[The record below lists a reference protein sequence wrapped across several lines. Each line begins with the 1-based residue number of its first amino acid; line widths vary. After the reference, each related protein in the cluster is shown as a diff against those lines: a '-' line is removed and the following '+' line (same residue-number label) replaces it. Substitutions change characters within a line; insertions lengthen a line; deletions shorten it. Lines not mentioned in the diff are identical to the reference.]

1 MIKRLFENYAKM
13 IVAHPW
19 IVIMVSIL
27 LIAAG
32 FYGITQLSM
41 DPELSM
47 NDEDS
52 EVYKDYE
59 VYLDNFDGGE
69 RVFITIVTEDPTSIE
84 SLQKMSALEENLVK
98 NEEIISVSSITILL
112 KEAFEAKTG
121 TSAIPPNQTLV
132 DQVLQSLPQDTLKTF
147 VPSEDTALIIVE
159 MDTANSL
166 NIVEDALDDT
176 NFGDETKTNIVGKSV
191 LLNEISDSMQKDMRM
206 LIGLA
211 IVLMIVILG
220 LIFGHVRL
228 RFLPLAMVIV
238 GLILTIGIMGYIQL
252 PVSMVV
258 IAVFPLLIGLGIDHS
273 INFHNRLQEEVDRG
287 DPKKALIGS
296 MKNIGPAMVVAL
308 FATILG
314 FITLQLSTMVML
326 REFGTVVVIGVI
338 MCFIVSMSLLPSVL
352 YLFHMKLNSVKG
364 KKKKERKKPAR
375 ESLIEKGIV
384 KITTATSKHP
394 VSIISIAF
402 VLAVMG
408 MIGGM
413 YVEVIVSQEELVP
426 QDLNALE
433 ELDDL
438 RALIGGTDELIVVVQ
453 APDVTD
459 PAILQWAQ
467 QIGME
472 IQTGWTAI
480 TKVNSVAN
488 FVSLYSNGTI
498 PQDPNTTMMMV
509 SNIPLN
515 MRSNLINEDRSIMLI
530 RLTLNESDAE
540 KRSDLIEDIQSILND
555 GPEGVDAFL
564 TGTPVLEDEVM
575 TGMIKD
581 RDLLTAIGVILIFVG
596 LLVLYR
602 KPIKA
607 VIPLVPIILVIG
619 WSLGL
624 MYLLGIPLNPLT
636 IGLGALILGLGAEY
650 TILLME
656 RYYEERKLGEEPSSA
671 IEIASRKIGL
681 AIFSSGLTTMGGFAA
696 LLLSSYP
703 FIRNFGMVI
712 VIDVALCLISTIVVL
727 PPLIVAIDKGV
738 ISWKNRRDEK

>member
-1 MIKRLFENYAKM
+1 MKRLFENYAKL
-13 IVAHPW
+13 IVNYPW
-19 IVIMVSIL
+19 IVIILSISLIGAGMYGVSR
-27 LIAAG
+27 
-32 FYGITQLSM
+32 LSM

-59 VYLDNFDGGE
+59 VYLDNFSGGE
-69 RVFITIVTEDPTSIE
+69 RVFITIVTDDPTSIE
-84 SLQKMSALEENLVK
+84 NLQKISDLEESLIENDG
-98 NEEIISVSSITILL
+98 IISVSSVTILL
-112 KEAFEAKTG
+112 KEAF
-121 TSAIPPNQTLV
+121 SASMGAAIIPPNQTLV
-132 DQVLQSLPQDTLKTF
+132 DRVLLSLPRDTLNTF
-147 VPSEDTALIIVE
+147 VPSNDTALLIVE
-159 MDTANSL
+159 MDSSNSL
-166 NIVEDALDDT
+166 YIVEDAIDDSYLENNT
-176 NFGDETKTNIVGKSV
+176 ETNIVGKSV
-191 LLNEISDSMQKDMRM
+191 LLNEIADSMQKDMRM

-211 IVLMIVILG
+211 IILMIVILG

-228 RFLPLAMVIV
+228 RFLPLGMVIV
-238 GLILTIGIMGYIQL
+238 GLIWTIGMMGYVKL

-273 INFHNRLQEEVDRG
+273 INFHNRMQEEVDRG
-287 DPKKALIGS
+287 DPRKAVIES

-338 MCFIVSMSLLPSVL
+338 MCFIVSMSLLPSIL
-352 YLFHMKLNSVKG
+352 YLFHTKISNVKRE
-364 KKKKERKKPAR
+364 KKEVKKKPAR
-375 ESLIEKGIV
+375 DSIVEKGIV
-384 KITTATSKHP
+384 KITSFTSKHP
-394 VSIISIAF
+394 ISIISISF
-402 VLAVMG
+402 VLAVIG

-413 YVEVIVSQEELVP
+413 YVEVVVSQEELVP
-426 QDLNALE
+426 QDLDALE
-433 ELDDL
+433 DLEDL
-438 RALIGGTDELIVVVQ
+438 RDLIGGTDELIVVVQ

-459 PAILQWAQ
+459 PSVLQWTQ
-467 QIGME
+467 QIGQKIE
-472 IQTGWTAI
+472 RNWSSI
-480 TKVNSVAN
+480 TSANSVAN
-488 FVSLYSNGTI
+488 FVLMYSNGTI
-498 PQDPNTTMMMV
+498 PRDQNITEMMV
-509 SNIPLN
+509 SNIPET
-515 MRSNLINEDRSIMLI
+515 MRSNLINEDRSILLV
-530 RLTLNESDAE
+530 RLTLNEPSTE
-540 KRSDLIEDIQSILND
+540 KRSEIIEDIIKMLD
-555 GPEGVDAFL
+555 DRPEGVDAFL
-564 TGTPVLEDEVM
+564 TGQPVLDDEVM
-575 TGMIKD
+575 TGMITD
-581 RDLLTAIGVILIFVG
+581 RDLLTAVGVVLIFVG
-596 LLVLYR
+596 LLILYR
-602 KPIKA
+602 RPIKA
-607 VIPLVPIILVIG
+607 AIPLVPIVLVIG

-727 PPLIVAIDKGV
+727 PPLIVAIDKAF
-738 ISWKNRRDEK
+738 IRFKKRKDQ

>member
-1 MIKRLFENYAKM
+1 MIKRLFENYGKM
-13 IVAHPW
+13 IVDHPW
-19 IVIMVSIL
+19 MVIMVSIL

-32 FYGITQLSM
+32 FYGITRLSM

-52 EVYKDYE
+52 DVYKDYE
-59 VYLDNFDGGE
+59 VYLDNFAGGE
-69 RVFITIVTEDPTSIE
+69 RVFITIVTDDPTSIE
-84 SLQKMSALEENLVK
+84 NLQNISALEESLIEND
-98 NEEIISVSSITILL
+98 EIISVSSVTILL

-132 DQVLQSLPQDTLKTF
+132 DQVLLSLPQDTLKTF
-147 VPSEDTALIIVE
+147 IPSSDTALIIVE
-159 MDTANSL
+159 MDSSGSL
-166 NIVEDALDDT
+166 NIVEDELDDT
-176 NFGDETKTNIVGKSV
+176 DFGDSTKTNIVGKSV
-191 LLNEISDSMQKDMRM
+191 LLHEISDSMQKDMRM

-211 IVLMIVILG
+211 VILMIVILG

-273 INFHNRLQEEVDRG
+273 INFHNRMQEEVNRG
-287 DPKKALIGS
+287 DPKKAVIES

-338 MCFIVSMSLLPSVL
+338 MCFIVAMSLLPSIL
-352 YLFHMKLNSVKG
+352 YIFHKKVNSVKG
-364 KKKKERKKPAR
+364 KKRQERRKQAGD
-375 ESLIEKGIV
+375 SLIEKGIV
-384 KITTATSKHP
+384 KITTVTSKHP
-394 VSIISIAF
+394 IPIISIAF
-402 VLAVMG
+402 LLAVMG
-408 MIGGM
+408 MVGGM

-426 QDLNALE
+426 QDLEALE
-433 ELDDL
+433 ELEDL
-438 RALIGGTDELIVVVQ
+438 RSLIGGTDELIVVVQ
-453 APDVTD
+453 ATDVTD
-459 PAILQWAQ
+459 PTILRWAQ
-467 QIGME
+467 NIGRE
-472 IQTGWTAI
+472 IETNWSAI
-480 TKVNSVAN
+480 TKANSVSN

-498 PQDPNTTMMMV
+498 PQDLNITMMMV
-509 SNIPLN
+509 SNIPMN

-540 KRSDLIEDIQSILND
+540 KRSNIIGDIQSILED
-555 GPEGVDAFL
+555 RPEGVDAFL
-564 TGTPVLEDEVM
+564 TGQPVLEDEVM

-671 IEIASRKIGL
+671 IEIASKKIGL

-712 VIDVALCLISTIVVL
+712 VIDVALCLLSTIVVL
-727 PPLIVAIDKGV
+727 PPLIVAIDNAY
-738 ISWKNRRDEK
+738 IRWKKRRGPK